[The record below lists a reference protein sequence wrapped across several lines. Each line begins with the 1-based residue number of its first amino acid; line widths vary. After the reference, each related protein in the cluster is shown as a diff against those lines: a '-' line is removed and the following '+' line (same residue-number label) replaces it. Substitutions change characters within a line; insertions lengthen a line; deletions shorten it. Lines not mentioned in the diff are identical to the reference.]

1 MNVQHH
7 GGCACEAGRTYV
19 AGDDKREILNLLVA
33 RLKRVCRVLGRGDL
47 FGG

>member
-7 GGCACEAGRTYV
+7 GGRACDAGRTYV
-19 AGDDKREILNLLVA
+19 AGDDKREILNLSAA
-33 RLKRVCRVLGRGDL
+33 RLERVCRVLGRGGL